1 LENWLNMNIDFI
13 KLFNE
18 IVRLAKPSIG
28 KASFASSMEDKFEEL
43 DLDSLDHIMMM
54 MYFGSIYEIEEE
66 VLQQSKYETVGEL
79 QEFLE
84 KNKTRD
90 IESFEQAMEYA
101 K

>member
-1 LENWLNMNIDFI
+1 MNCI

-18 IVRLAKPSIG
+18 IVKLAKPVTG
-28 KASFASSMEDKFEEL
+28 EASFASSIDDRFENF
-43 DLDSLDHIMMM
+43 DLDSLDHLMMM

-66 VLQQSKYETVGEL
+66 VLQKSKYETVGEL

-84 KNKTRD
+84 KNKTRNV
-90 IESFEQAMEYA
+90 ESFEQAMEYA